1 MESKKNHLERG
12 KLVLLI
18 RETAEIRKIWLTK
31 IMNRNWHL
39 KKFKKYEIE
48 KKKKK
53 TVVKETK
60 KAKNSFALKF
70 EKKDM
75 AKIFLYQ
82 QDENVC
88 CKCFLIF
95 TNLLFHT

>member
-1 MESKKNHLERG
+1 MQETSTEKMKIKSSLKKWRMETGTLKNKK
-12 KLVLLI
+12 V
-18 RETAEIRKIWLTK
+18 
-31 IMNRNWHL
+31 RNW
-39 KKFKKYEIE
+39 
-48 KKKKK
+48 KKKK
-53 TVVKETK
+53 TEVKETK
-60 KAKNSFALKF
+60 KAKNSFAMKF

>member
-48 KKKKK
+48 KKKQ
-53 TVVKETK
+53 TVLKETK

>member
-1 MESKKNHLERG
+1 MENKKNHLERG

-48 KKKKK
+48 KKNK
-53 TVVKETK
+53 
-60 KAKNSFALKF
+60 LK
-70 EKKDM
+70 
-75 AKIFLYQ
+75 
-82 QDENVC
+82 
-88 CKCFLIF
+88 
-95 TNLLFHT
+95 